1 MLPAH
6 NFHRVDANQSSI
18 TMSGLRYSPFTLSD
32 KFADEDFE
40 FLTMEDIPKGQK
52 LPPAEQALPI
62 PRLPEPVLFPLRKR
76 LGALSKPSHAYYHPK
91 TGLVHGRVSTLPRDH
106 VRAQTFH
113 FVLQDEND
121 KEDLSLHLVARKE
134 KHRYFIYDASKGMD
148 ETWNLLATM
157 ERREFHNDA
166 VSYALTT
173 AADKTLDACVF
184 YNKPSLIQ
192 FALEGAPRQLELGVF
207 TKAGRKLE
215 LDKAYQVVKDCCK
228 YSESKATSSS
238 YKIVGDSKYLSVF
251 QSVAPYRKEGRKKFG
266 LNFHG
271 RGHGSSNKNC
281 QMENEIG
288 KKTLQ
293 MCKVEKGV
301 YHVDFAAPINAV
313 QAFGFA
319 LAQLDL

>member
-1 MLPAH
+1 
-6 NFHRVDANQSSI
+6 
-18 TMSGLRYSPFTLSD
+18 MSGRRYSPFTLSD
-32 KFADEDFE
+32 KFTDENFE
-40 FLTMEDIPKGQK
+40 FLTMDEIPNEQK
-52 LPPAEQALPI
+52 PAQVEQALPV
-62 PRLPEPVLFPLRKR
+62 PRPPVPALRPLRKR
-76 LGALSKPSHAYYHPK
+76 LGALSKPSYAYYHPK
-91 TGLVHGRVSTLPRDH
+91 TGLVHGRVSMLPRD
-106 VRAQTFH
+106 RARLQTVH

-134 KHRYFIYDASKGMD
+134 KQRFFIYDASKGMD
-148 ETWNLLATM
+148 ETWDLLATM

-173 AADKTLDACVF
+173 RVDKTLDACVF
-184 YNKPSLIQ
+184 FNKPSLIQ
-192 FALEGAPRQLELGVF
+192 YALVGAPRQLELGVF

-215 LDKAYQVVKDCCK
+215 LEKASQVVKDCCK

-251 QSVAPYRKEGRKKFG
+251 QSVAPYKKEGRKKFG
-266 LNFHG
+266 LNFQG

-281 QMENEIG
+281 QMESEIG
-288 KKTLQ
+288 KKTIQ
-293 MCKVEKGV
+293 MCKVQKGV

-313 QAFGFA
+313 QAFAFA